1 MCTIFICQLYF
12 NKMEKKKELRWERFG
27 EKYLCFSLECGK
39 LKSHCVK
46 VTNDLELPQLVLNSW
61 RKDRL
66 RRHGYKAPGPGVYR
80 GTWTWPA
87 HYAEELGHGPIA
99 MVKEIGVPNKA
110 EQAA

>member
-1 MCTIFICQLYF
+1 M
-12 NKMEKKKELRWERFG
+12 
-27 EKYLCFSLECGK
+27 
-39 LKSHCVK
+39 
-46 VTNDLELPQLVLNSW
+46 ELPQLVLNSW
-61 RKDRL
+61 RKDGL

-99 MVKEIGVPNKA
+99 MGKEIGVPNKA